1 MEVIDMRNRN
11 KNLPTT
17 FADRTSDLTSF
28 SNWMD
33 RIFDEVVNQNG
44 GTFIPTVNVS
54 ETDQTFEI
62 SVALPGMHRDDV
74 EIHYEND
81 VLTISGERK
90 WKHEENEEGRRYH
103 RVESGYGSFS
113 RSLPLPN
120 FVDSENIEAEFES
133 GELIITA
140 PKLKEKAG
148 KKIKVK

>member
-1 MEVIDMRNRN
+1 MEVTDMRTRH
-11 KNLPTT
+11 LPTT
-17 FADRTSDLTSF
+17 LADRNSDLTTF
-28 SNWMD
+28 SSWMD

-44 GTFIPTVNVS
+44 GTFVPTLNVS

-62 SVALPGMHRDDV
+62 SVALPGMSKDDV

-90 WKHEENEEGRRYH
+90 WKHEENDKERRYH

-120 FVDSENIEAEFES
+120 FVDSNEITAEFEN
-133 GELIITA
+133 GELVITA

-148 KKIKVK
+148 KKIQVK

>member
-1 MEVIDMRNRN
+1 MRTRH
-11 KNLPTT
+11 LPTT
-17 FADRTSDLTSF
+17 LADRNSDLTTF
-28 SNWMD
+28 SSWMD

-44 GTFIPTVNVS
+44 GTFVPTLNVS

-62 SVALPGMHRDDV
+62 SVALPGMSKDDV

-90 WKHEENEEGRRYH
+90 WKHEENDKERRYH

-120 FVDSENIEAEFES
+120 FVDSNEITAEFEN
-133 GELIITA
+133 GELVITA

-148 KKIKVK
+148 KKIQVK

>member
-1 MEVIDMRNRN
+1 
-11 KNLPTT
+11 
-17 FADRTSDLTSF
+17 
-28 SNWMD
+28 MD
-33 RIFDEVVNQNG
+33 RIFDEVINQNS
-44 GTFIPTVNVS
+44 GTFVPTLNVS

-62 SVALPGMHRDDV
+62 SVALPGMSRDDV

-90 WKHEENEEGRRYH
+90 WKHEEKENGRRYH

-120 FVDSENIEAEFES
+120 FVDSDQISAEFEN

-148 KKIKVK
+148 KKIEVK

>member
-1 MEVIDMRNRN
+1 MEVTDMRTRH
-11 KNLPTT
+11 LPTT
-17 FADRTSDLTSF
+17 LADRNSDLTTF
-28 SNWMD
+28 SSWMD

-44 GTFIPTVNVS
+44 GTFVPTLNVS

-62 SVALPGMHRDDV
+62 SVALPGMSKDDV

-90 WKHEENEEGRRYH
+90 WKHEEKDKERRYH

-120 FVDSENIEAEFES
+120 FVDSNEITAEFEN
-133 GELIITA
+133 GELVITA

-148 KKIKVK
+148 KKIQVK

>member
-1 MEVIDMRNRN
+1 MRTRH
-11 KNLPTT
+11 LPTT
-17 FADRTSDLTSF
+17 LADRNSDLTTF
-28 SNWMD
+28 SSWMD

-44 GTFIPTVNVS
+44 GTFVPTLNVS

-62 SVALPGMHRDDV
+62 SVALPGMSKDDV

-90 WKHEENEEGRRYH
+90 WKHEENDKERRYH

-120 FVDSENIEAEFES
+120 FVDSNEITAEFEN
-133 GELIITA
+133 GELVITA

>member
-1 MEVIDMRNRN
+1 
-11 KNLPTT
+11 
-17 FADRTSDLTSF
+17 
-28 SNWMD
+28 MD

-44 GTFIPTVNVS
+44 GTFVPTLNVS

-62 SVALPGMHRDDV
+62 SVALPGMSKDDV

-90 WKHEENEEGRRYH
+90 WKHEENDKERRYH

-120 FVDSENIEAEFES
+120 FVDSNEITAEFEN
-133 GELIITA
+133 GELVITA

-148 KKIKVK
+148 KKIQVK

>member
-1 MEVIDMRNRN
+1 MEVTDMRTR
-11 KNLPTT
+11 NLPTT
-17 FADRTSDLTSF
+17 LADRNSDLTTF
-28 SNWMD
+28 SSWMD
-33 RIFDEVVNQNG
+33 RIFDEVINQNS
-44 GTFIPTVNVS
+44 GTFVPTLNVS

-62 SVALPGMHRDDV
+62 SVALPGMSRDDV

-90 WKHEENEEGRRYH
+90 WKHEEKENGRRYH
-103 RVESGYGSFS
+103 RVESGYGTFS

-120 FVDSENIEAEFES
+120 FVDSDQISAEFEN

-148 KKIKVK
+148 KKIEVK

>member
-1 MEVIDMRNRN
+1 MEVIAMRTR
-11 KNLPTT
+11 NLPTT
-17 FADRTSDLTSF
+17 FANRNSELTSF

-33 RIFDEVVNQNG
+33 RIFDEVVHQNG
-44 GTFIPTVNVS
+44 GTFVPTLNVS

-62 SVALPGMHRDDV
+62 SVALPGMSRDDV

-90 WKHEENEEGRRYH
+90 WKHEENDKERRYH

-120 FVDSENIEAEFES
+120 FVDSEKITAEFS
-133 GELIITA
+133 NGELIITA

-148 KKIKVK
+148 KKIQVK

>member
-1 MEVIDMRNRN
+1 MRTRNRD
-11 KNLPTT
+11 LPTR
-17 FADRTSDLTSF
+17 FADRTPDLTSF
-28 SNWMD
+28 SSWMD
-33 RIFDEVVNQNG
+33 RIVDEVVNQNG
-44 GTFIPTVNVS
+44 GTFIPTLNVS
-54 ETDQTFEI
+54 ETDKTFEI
-62 SVALPGMHRDDV
+62 SVALPGMNRDDV

-90 WKHEENEEGRRYH
+90 WKHEENEKDRRYH

-120 FVDSENIEAEFES
+120 FVDSENIEAEFEN

>member
-1 MEVIDMRNRN
+1 MRNRN
-11 KNLPTT
+11 LPAM
-17 FADRTSDLTSF
+17 FADRTSDVASLS
-28 SNWMD
+28 SWMD
-33 RIFDEVVNQNG
+33 RVFDEVVNRNT
-44 GTFIPTVNVS
+44 GTFVPTLNVS
-54 ETDQTFEI
+54 ETDKTFEI
-62 SVALPGMHRDDV
+62 SVALPGMKRDDV

-81 VLTISGERK
+81 ILTISGERR
-90 WKHEENEEGRRYH
+90 WKNEEKEDGRRYH

-120 FVDSENIEAEFES
+120 FVDSENISAQFEN

>member
-1 MEVIDMRNRN
+1 MRNRN
-11 KNLPTT
+11 LPAM
-17 FADRTSDLTSF
+17 FADRNSDVTSL

-33 RIFDEVVNQNG
+33 RVFDEVVNRNS
-44 GTFIPTVNVS
+44 GTFVPTLNVS
-54 ETDQTFEI
+54 ETDKTFEI
-62 SVALPGMHRDDV
+62 SVALPGMKRDDV

-81 VLTISGERK
+81 ILTISGERK
-90 WKHEENEEGRRYH
+90 WKHEEKEDGRRYH

-120 FVDSENIEAEFES
+120 FVDSENISAQFEN

-148 KKIKVK
+148 KKIEVK

>member
-1 MEVIDMRNRN
+1 
-11 KNLPTT
+11 
-17 FADRTSDLTSF
+17 
-28 SNWMD
+28 MD

-44 GTFIPTVNVS
+44 GTFVPTLNVS

-62 SVALPGMHRDDV
+62 SVALPGMSRDDV

-90 WKHEENEEGRRYH
+90 WKHEENDKERRYH

-120 FVDSENIEAEFES
+120 FVDSEKITAEFS
-133 GELIITA
+133 NGELIITA

-148 KKIKVK
+148 KKIQVK

>member
-1 MEVIDMRNRN
+1 MRTR
-11 KNLPTT
+11 NLPTT
-17 FADRTSDLTSF
+17 FANRNSELTSF

-44 GTFIPTVNVS
+44 GTFVPTLNVS

-62 SVALPGMHRDDV
+62 SVALPGMSRDDV

-90 WKHEENEEGRRYH
+90 WKHEENDKERRYH

-120 FVDSENIEAEFES
+120 FVDSEKITAEFS
-133 GELIITA
+133 NGELIITA

-148 KKIKVK
+148 KKIQVK

>member
-1 MEVIDMRNRN
+1 MRTR
-11 KNLPTT
+11 NLPTT
-17 FADRTSDLTSF
+17 LADRNSDLTSF
-28 SNWMD
+28 SSWMD
-33 RIFDEVVNQNG
+33 RIFDEVTNQNG
-44 GTFIPTVNVS
+44 GTFVPTLNVY

-62 SVALPGMHRDDV
+62 SVALPGMSKDDV

-90 WKHEENEEGRRYH
+90 WKHEENDKERRYH

-120 FVDSENIEAEFES
+120 FVDSNEISAEFEN
-133 GELIITA
+133 GELVITA

-148 KKIKVK
+148 KKIQVK

>member
-1 MEVIDMRNRN
+1 MDMRTR
-11 KNLPTT
+11 NLPTT
-17 FADRTSDLTSF
+17 FADRNSDVASLST
-28 SNWMD
+28 WMD
-33 RIFDEVVNQNG
+33 RVFDEVINRNS
-44 GTFIPTVNVS
+44 GTFVPTLNVS

-62 SVALPGMHRDDV
+62 SVALPGMSRDDV

-81 VLTISGERK
+81 VLMISGERK
-90 WKHEENEEGRRYH
+90 WKHEEKENGRRYH

-120 FVDSENIEAEFES
+120 FVDTENISAEFEN

-148 KKIKVK
+148 KKIEVK

>member
-1 MEVIDMRNRN
+1 MEVIAMRTR
-11 KNLPTT
+11 NLPTT
-17 FADRTSDLTSF
+17 FANRNSELTSF

-44 GTFIPTVNVS
+44 GTFVPTLNVS

-62 SVALPGMHRDDV
+62 SVALPGMSRDDV

-90 WKHEENEEGRRYH
+90 WKHEENDKERRYH

-120 FVDSENIEAEFES
+120 FVDSEKITAEFS
-133 GELIITA
+133 NGELIITA

-148 KKIKVK
+148 KKIQVK